1 MIGLLKSFM
10 GFFRGIV
17 KVLIFGLILFLPSQG
32 IEAGNTHSAE
42 SKAKLS
48 DKEKKQLVERGVT
61 AYETGHLDNAKELLI
76 QAETAFPENFAVPY
90 YLGLIYLVEGE
101 KDRAILQWKRYIA
114 MDTNSENEVKIRKY
128 LTILVREQ
136 ARKRARSAVSQESA
150 DTPGPV
156 KERTV
161 AVAAFK
167 DTGFEGFGPLGKG
180 MAALLISDLS
190 HVPGLEVV
198 DRIEVQISLE
208 EMGAGTFGLVDAAI
222 IPRVGKLLK
231 AGHVVT
237 GCLSNS
243 ETEDLNVT
251 CTVFH
256 ALSNPRSS
264 SLEAQNELTQF
275 YHLEKDIACR
285 IVADMGKSCD
295 KMPKAFYEVHTRSLA
310 ALVAYS
316 WGLDYF
322 DQDNYDKARVMFQKA
337 LKEDPAFEP
346 AEAALLAT
354 PTSAMQIQS
363 ASQMITDVSSSGIIS
378 AAAGNAMI
386 GGKRKG
392 GHRTTKIVSG
402 LALIAGGV
410 ALAGGGGGGGGGDDG
425 PGPSSTLE
433 VSGVWRGNWNES
445 GNDVLFKLTI
455 EQADSSGNSILVD
468 NSQCIATGLALVSI
482 NDPKVSLTVQSSTG
496 NSFLWDGTCTQKDAD
511 NKCIEMDINWQTGT
525 VNAPCVPGSGHFF
538 TRKSGST
545 SISW

>member
-17 KVLIFGLILFLPSQG
+17 KVLIFGLILFFPSQG
-32 IEAGNTHSAE
+32 IEAGNAHSAE

-61 AYETGHLDNAKELLI
+61 AYETGHLDDAKELLI

-128 LTILVREQ
+128 LTIMIREQ

-161 AVAAFK
+161 AIAAFK

-222 IPRVGKLLK
+222 IPRVGRLLK

-243 ETEDLNVT
+243 ETKDLKVT

-256 ALSNPRSS
+256 TLSNPRTS
-264 SLEAQNELTQF
+264 SLEAQGELTQF
-275 YHLEKDIACR
+275 YDLEKDIACR
-285 IVADMGKSCD
+285 IAADMGESCD
-295 KMPKAFYEVHTRSLA
+295 KMPKAFHKVHTRSLA

-322 DQDNYDKARVMFQKA
+322 DQGNYDKAHEMFQKA

-386 GGKRKG
+386 GGKGKG
-392 GHRTTKIVSG
+392 GNRTTKIVGG

-410 ALAGGGGGGGGGDDG
+410 ALAGGGGGVDDG
-425 PGPSSTLE
+425 PDPPPPLE

-445 GNDVLFKLTI
+445 GNDVSFKLTI
-455 EQADSSGNSILVD
+455 AQPDSSGNSIIAD
-468 NSQCIATGLALVSI
+468 NSQCIATGIALISVD
-482 NDPKVSLTVQSSTG
+482 DPNVSLTVQSSTG
-496 NSFLWDGTCTQKDAD
+496 NSFQWDGTCTQKDAD
-511 NKCIEMDINWQTGT
+511 NKCIEMDINWQTET
-525 VNAPCVPGSGHFF
+525 VNAPCVSASGHFF